1 MKLPQAL
8 ESVVEALQSL
18 PGVGRK
24 SAQRMVI
31 SLLKDGA
38 TSMSRLGSVLSDAS
52 QKLCF
57 CSLCGVLQIRRSVR
71 SVPMKNG
78 TPLYFS

>member
-38 TSMSRLGSVLSDAS
+38 ASMSRL
-52 QKLCF
+52 
-57 CSLCGVLQIRRSVR
+57 
-71 SVPMKNG
+71 
-78 TPLYFS
+78 